1 MCVKKF
7 KNKIASLLIL
17 SIVMMT
23 LSSCGEKHET
33 MTINGVSY
41 DKDLVVSGYYID
53 KAGLTDAQMLEAIKQ
68 SQLIKKPKN
77 LGTVKLATISELFAF
92 VASPSLVTG
101 PQVEAAIE
109 EMRDKEVGYVG
120 IKEKRSTKMN
130 DRITVKY
137 DVKDSTNK
145 STLDSKSE
153 QVLVIGKN
161 EFPEDFNKKL
171 LNRKAGSY
179 FDFDYTFPEGYPGE
193 TYGGKKVTYSMI
205 ISYIEEISTPDL
217 DYEFVKK
224 NTTKGS
230 TTLDEY
236 REELRERLNFKNRYE
251 ADQQIYGQAMSSLI
265 QNSYFEPTEVANAWA
280 FSTLVN
286 NIKLYATI
294 NNTPVDQV
302 FMQGSKTVQEAFD
315 TLKSQSSML
324 VSQELII
331 QELVK
336 MYKVTV
342 DENDMRKW
350 YDEMAIMTD
359 QDKEFTYE
367 DYKKVM
373 GVDYIKEN
381 TLMNKALEKLK
392 ENVNV
397 IYYETVPEGE

>member
-1 MCVKKF
+1 MKF
-7 KNKIASLLIL
+7 KSLNKKIASLLIL
-17 SIVMMT
+17 SLLMMN
-23 LSSCGEKHET
+23 LSACGEKKET

-53 KAGLTDAQMLEAIKQ
+53 KAGLNESQMLEAIKQ

-77 LGTVKLATISELFAF
+77 LGTVKLATISEIFAF

-137 DVKDSTNK
+137 DVKDPANK
-145 STLDSKSE
+145 ATIDSRSE
-153 QVLVIGKN
+153 QVLIIGKN

-179 FDFDYTFPEGYPGE
+179 FDFDYTFPAGYPGDN
-193 TYGGKKVTYSMI
+193 YGGKKVTYSMI

-217 DYEFVKK
+217 DLEFVKK

-236 REELRERLNFKNRYE
+236 REELRERLNFKNKYE
-251 ADQQIYGQAMSSLI
+251 TNEQIYGQAMSSLI
-265 QNSYFEPTEVANAWA
+265 QNSYFEPTETANAWA

-286 NIKLYATI
+286 NIKLYASI

-336 MYKVTV
+336 MYKITV
-342 DENDMRKW
+342 DENDMKKW
-350 YDEMAIMTD
+350 YSEVSIVTD

-373 GVDYIKEN
+373 GSDYIKEN
-381 TLMNKALEKLK
+381 TLMHKALEKLK
-392 ENVNV
+392 DNINV
-397 IYYETVPEGE
+397 IYYETVSDGE

>member
-1 MCVKKF
+1 MNF
-7 KNKIASLLIL
+7 KSLNKKIASLLIL
-17 SIVMMT
+17 GILMLNLT
-23 LSSCGEKHET
+23 SCGEKNET

-53 KAGLTDAQMLEAIKQ
+53 KAGLNDAQMLEAIKQ

-77 LGTVKLATISELFAF
+77 LGTVKLSTISEILAF

-101 PQVEAAIE
+101 PEVEAAIE

-120 IKEKRSTKMN
+120 IKEKRTTKMN

-137 DVKDSTNK
+137 EVKDPNTK
-145 STLDSKSE
+145 ATIDSSSDK
-153 QVLVIGKN
+153 VIIIGKN

-171 LNRKAGSY
+171 VNRKAGSY
-179 FDFDYTFPEGYPGE
+179 FDFDYTYPEGYPGE

-205 ISYIEEISTPDL
+205 ISYIEEINTPDL
-217 DYEFVKK
+217 DLDFVKK

-251 ADQQIYGQAMSSLI
+251 ADQQIYGQAMSTLI

-286 NIKLYATI
+286 NIKLYAAI
-294 NNTPVDQV
+294 NNTSIDEV

-331 QELVK
+331 QELIK
-336 MYKVTV
+336 MYKITV

-350 YDEMAIMTD
+350 YEEMAIMTD

-373 GVDYIKEN
+373 GADYIKEN

>member
-1 MCVKKF
+1 MCIKKL

-17 SIVMMT
+17 SLLMMC
-23 LSSCGEKHET
+23 LSSCGERNET

-77 LGTVKLATISELFAF
+77 LGTVKLSTISEIIAF

-101 PQVEAAIE
+101 PEVEAAIE

-120 IKEKRSTKMN
+120 IKEKRTTKMN

-137 DVKDSTNK
+137 DVKDPTSKATI
-145 STLDSKSE
+145 DSKAE
-153 QVLVIGKN
+153 QVLIIGKN

-251 ADQQIYGQAMSSLI
+251 TDQQIYGQAMSNLI

-286 NIKLYATI
+286 NIKLYAAI

-336 MYKVTV
+336 MYKITI

-350 YDEMAIMTD
+350 YEEMSIMTD

-373 GVDYIKEN
+373 GTDYIKEN

-392 ENVNV
+392 ENINV
-397 IYYETVPEGE
+397 IYYETVAEGE